1 MIYFQNQIPIFILIS
16 ILLLLFGFVFFLYKF
31 KFLKTYQLWI
41 LRIIRF
47 ITLGI
52 ILFLILD
59 PVSRKEEK
67 IIHPSNIIILIDKS
81 MSMSIKD
88 DNKKSSRLKS
98 VKNFLKRDKF
108 IKKELRDNFELQ
120 YYSFDK
126 ELNSIKPNQIRKLEP
141 DGMFTGIISSIK
153 RIQKESDFGNISGV
167 LLFSD
172 GIENLS
178 LKVEDELSEF
188 SRLNFPIIVYGIGG
202 NYFERD
208 IAITSAEIPEVFY
221 KGEKSRINFNVR
233 YKFLKEKGTKIKIYL
248 DKKIIKEISYT
259 PDKDDLSHL
268 FEDELKFDKEGKFTL
283 KIIASGDFAEENI
296 RNNEITRNIVIRKP
310 RKKIIYIEFNPTWD
324 YTFMKRLLKVNK
336 RVELTTYLF
345 NKKGKVI
352 PEDGKAKNI
361 EDIYKLDFK
370 SFDLIVLGNPTDG
383 ILKNT
388 FFNKLKKAIRNHDLN
403 LLLLIGAVESF
414 PEELENILAFEIKS
428 SPGLQAVKFFV
439 SDEGKYHPVTRD
451 LVSDNFRSMP
461 DLQTRTVLLNVKEGG
476 VVLAQNLLGKDK
488 TGEYNPI
495 WVENNYGNSKIITLA
510 FSGYWQWQMLASGA
524 GLELNFWNRTVE
536 RLQRYMIG
544 DKDIR
549 NVAILPFP
557 TVIHSGNK
565 FLLKVRILDEVFIP
579 LDNPDI
585 ELVLSQ
591 KKNNLPLSVIEVD
604 REKGIFEGE
613 VIIEKPGKYNLI
625 LKVKKDDKEIGSD
638 SAAMNVEEYN
648 LEMEKKSINEK
659 LLRKIA
665 YITNGKYIENL
676 NEKDIST
683 LLNDYSSVENKIK
696 IDRIWTNF
704 PFFILLIFLLGL
716 EWYLRKKFGLS

>member
-1 MIYFQNQIPIFILIS
+1 MLYFQNQIPLFISIA
-16 ILLLLFGFVFFLYKF
+16 ILLLLFGFVFFIYKL
-31 KFLKTYQLWI
+31 KFMKTYKLWV

-59 PVSRKEEK
+59 PVSKKEEK
-67 IIHPSNIIILIDKS
+67 IIHPSNVIILIDKS

-88 DNKKSSRLKS
+88 DKQKYSRLKR

-108 IKKELRDNFELQ
+108 IKKELKDNFELQ

-126 ELNSIKPNQIRKLEP
+126 ELNSIKPNQVRKLEP
-141 DGMFTGIISSIK
+141 DGIFTGIISSIK
-153 RIQKESDFGNISGV
+153 RIQKESNFGNISGV

-178 LKVEDELSEF
+178 LKVDDELSEF
-188 SRLNFPIIVYGIGG
+188 SRLNFPIIVYGVGG

-221 KGEKSRINFNVR
+221 KGEKSRINYDVG

-248 DKKIIKEISYT
+248 DKKLVKEISYT

-283 KIIASGDFAEENI
+283 KIIASGDFVEENV
-296 RNNEITRNIVIRKP
+296 RNNEVKRNIIVRKP
-310 RKKIIYIEFNPTWD
+310 RKKILYIEFNPTWD

-336 RVELTTYLF
+336 RVELTTFLF
-345 NKKGKVI
+345 DKKGKII
-352 PEDGKAKNI
+352 PEEGKTKTI
-361 EDIYKLDFK
+361 KEIYKLDLK
-370 SFDLIVLGNPTDG
+370 NFDLIVLGNPSG
-383 ILKNT
+383 MILKKA

-403 LLLLIGAVESF
+403 LLLLIGMVESF
-414 PEELENILAFEIKS
+414 PEELEDILPFEIKFREK
-428 SPGLQAVKFFV
+428 LQAVKFFV
-439 SDEGKYHPVTRD
+439 SDEGKFHPITRD
-451 LVSDNFRSMP
+451 LVSDNFRTMP
-461 DLQTRTVLLNVKEGG
+461 DLYTKTVLLNVKKGG
-476 VVLAQNLLGKDK
+476 VVLAQNILEKDDDD
-488 TGEYNPI
+488 EYNPI
-495 WVENNYGNSKIITLA
+495 WVEHNYGTGKIITLA

-524 GLELNFWNRTVE
+524 ELELNFWNRTVE

-549 NVAILPFP
+549 NVAILPLP

-565 FLLKVRILDEVFIP
+565 FLLKVRILDEVFLP

-585 ELVLSQ
+585 ELVLNQ
-591 KKNNLPLSVIEVD
+591 KRQNLPLSVIEVN
-604 REKGIFEGE
+604 REKGIFEAE
-613 VIIEKPGKYNLI
+613 VIIEKPGKYKLI
-625 LKVKKDDKEIGSD
+625 LKVNKDEKEIGTD
-638 SAAMNVEEYN
+638 SVGINVEEYN
-648 LEMEKKSINEK
+648 LELESKSINEK

-665 YITNGKYIENL
+665 YITNGKYIDDL
-676 NEKDIST
+676 NEEDISN
-683 LLNDYSSVENKIK
+683 LLNDYSSVENKIN
-696 IDRIWTNF
+696 IDRIWSNF
-704 PFFILLIFLLGL
+704 PVFILLIFLLGL